1 MMPPDVL
8 EFIQANA
15 EEYRLCARI
24 VGVTVSYP
32 LDNRCTR
39 CEHISRYALAPY
51 PDGWLCRS
59 CAYPCSWREADG

>member
-15 EEYRLCARI
+15 EEYRRCARI
-24 VGVTVSYP
+24 VGVRISYP

-39 CEHISRYALAPY
+39 CARSSPYALCPY
-51 PDGWLCRS
+51 PEQWLCRT
-59 CAYPCSWREADG
+59 CAYPCYWREAS